1 MLSDLAASLTET
13 GLSYV
18 RTQVLESLSMARIQ
32 FRPNTYYAIQYTLRS
47 MIWVPRIS
55 EYNWRCWRATVVV
68 DCCGRGRS
76 MDVTRCGAVE
86 SWEAD
91 ENTRLWAGL
100 VRQRS
105 ISLSKCL
112 VLLCIFSLPLNF
124 SPDKSSALRCLTFVW
139 KHDVETLNLA
149 PASRDA
155 NAVTENNA
163 FWDYSACIVH
173 GLVGRPGSEGPRGC
187 SGRDGSWSR
196 LNYRKT

>member
-1 MLSDLAASLTET
+1 MLYDRI
-13 GLSYV
+13 YV
-18 RTQVLESLSMARIQ
+18 E
-32 FRPNTYYAIQYTLRS
+32 
-47 MIWVPRIS
+47 MIWVPRMS
-55 EYNWRCWRATVVV
+55 EYNRLCWRATVVV

-105 ISLSKCL
+105 ISLSKRL
-112 VLLCIFSLPLNF
+112 VLLRIFSLPLNF
-124 SPDKSSALRCLTFVW
+124 SPDKSSAFRCLTLTFVW

-187 SGRDGSWSR
+187 SGGAGSCSR
-196 LNYRKT
+196 LNYRKA